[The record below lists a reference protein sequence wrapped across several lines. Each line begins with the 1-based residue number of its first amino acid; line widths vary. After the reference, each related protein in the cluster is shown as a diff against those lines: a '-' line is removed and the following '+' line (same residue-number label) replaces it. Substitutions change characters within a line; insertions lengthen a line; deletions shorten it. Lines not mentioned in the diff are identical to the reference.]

1 VTGGAKPTHG
11 PSGDGA
17 TSIGTTPGESLFT
30 GPFRWL
36 LLLSLLGFGGE
47 TIVRAVIPLM
57 VLDRGG
63 DAVVIGFLAS
73 IYALPSV
80 VFRPIVGELV
90 DSWHHRT
97 LLRGGALFS
106 ATVPIFLLL
115 PGIGTMLVVRFL
127 HGSGFAIFSVANHS
141 LLAKL
146 APPHRRGEASGI
158 FMTMSAMATVI
169 GPGLGVALYTATG
182 EVVPLVVAA
191 AVGLGAG
198 AVTFRITVPE
208 SRAPGGAA
216 AAQGPRPSLIER
228 FVERSALPGTLMLIT
243 SNSAYTLMTIFAP
256 VYALAVGAP
265 ITALVIYYPIF
276 GLARVVTLP
285 FAGRISDALGR
296 SRTITLGSIVAGAG
310 LMVVMV
316 PGMETLTIAA
326 VAYALAMSIL
336 NPAISALTI
345 ERAPANR
352 IGAAMAT
359 YTIGYQV
366 ANAASGLLWGALIAL
381 FGFPSPFVV
390 AVGLMLI
397 TIVLSRRLAKS
408 PGLRGAGA

>member
-1 VTGGAKPTHG
+1 MTLPR
-11 PSGDGA
+11 
-17 TSIGTTPGESLFT
+17 GESLFT

-47 TIVRAVIPLM
+47 TIVRAVIPLI

-97 LLRGGALFS
+97 LLRGGAIFS
-106 ATVPIFLLL
+106 ATVPILLLL
-115 PGIGTMLVVRFL
+115 PGLGTMLLVRFL
-127 HGSGFAIFSVANHS
+127 HGSGFAVFSVANHS

-146 APPHRRGEASGI
+146 APPQRRGEASGM

-182 EVVPLVVAA
+182 EVVPLLVAA

-208 SRAPGGAA
+208 SRRRGEAPGGAVGTVGGAAGTQAA
-216 AAQGPRPSLIER
+216 AAQGPRPSLVER

-243 SNSAYTLMTIFAP
+243 SNSAYTLMTVFAP

-276 GLARVVTLP
+276 GLARVLTLP

-296 SRTITLGSIVAGAG
+296 SRTITLGSVVAGAG
-310 LMVVMV
+310 LMVVVV

-390 AVGLMLI
+390 AVGFMLL
-397 TIVLSRRLAKS
+397 TIVLSRRLVTPVTDS
-408 PGLRGAGA
+408 